1 MVAEC
6 LESALEIFLEHSR
19 TDDLLSFLTLRTCL
33 SIILAHV
40 LVISGT
46 ESDNALFAFVA
57 DINSDKHGL
66 LGNL

>member
-19 TDDLLSFLTLRTCL
+19 TDDLLSFLTLGTRL
-33 SIILAHV
+33 SVIFAHV
-40 LVISGT
+40 LVISGA

-57 DINSDKHGL
+57 DIDSDEHGL
-66 LGNL
+66 P